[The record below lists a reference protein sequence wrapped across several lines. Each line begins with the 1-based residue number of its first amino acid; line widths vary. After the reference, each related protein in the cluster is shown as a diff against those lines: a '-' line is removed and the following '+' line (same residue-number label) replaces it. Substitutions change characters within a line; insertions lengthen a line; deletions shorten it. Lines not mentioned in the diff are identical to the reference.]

1 MKKTYLT
8 NPITDELIREGI
20 LITQEHQELRIV
32 KDADG
37 NEYEEIAITFR
48 YKDPRKFKKT
58 FPDFTTK
65 MLQLFEGNTKS
76 QMPFILDAAIEKS
89 INKDYVYLSHKDVV
103 KICEDRGVKPLDKTQ
118 LSKGIKWLIDNDILF
133 RVQDETGKY
142 FFNTKLS
149 YNGMFARQ
157 LKLEKD
163 SI

>member
-1 MKKTYLT
+1 MFQKGDPVNIMLGY
-8 NPITDELIREGI
+8 
-20 LITQEHQELRIV
+20 
-32 KDADG
+32 DG

-65 MLQLFEGNTKS
+65 MLQLFEGNTKA

-133 RVQDETGKY
+133 RVQDETGRRLVVGY
-142 FFNTKLS
+142 RVS
-149 YNGMFARQ
+149 GGCAGSAGCPCR
-157 LKLEKD
+157 
-163 SI
+163 